1 MVRNSTAAAWGVTE
15 RKVRVVHNIFACI
28 FEIFMASP
36 LFKRKA
42 KIKTNCRN
50 LLERVHS
57 VYWKIP
63 MRIHPCLVWLPLF
76 FTIHIRLLQNV
87 LKRRSIIFD
96 YSRFV
101 FNIVIKDSLGT
112 VGWPII
118 FVIFK
123 LKITFTEI
131 MYLRRTPFPMF
142 KKIRSLLGEASD
154 DELVETTNTTVEVLE
169 VWRRR
174 HWSCLRRLIKGEDY
188 PMPLGGICTSL
199 WC

>member
-1 MVRNSTAAAWGVTE
+1 MSFTKMVKNSTAAAFGVTE

-50 LLERVHS
+50 LLERVVCTEKFLCAS
-57 VYWKIP
+57 ILAWFGCRYFLLFIFDSC
-63 MRIHPCLVWLPLF
+63 RI
-76 FTIHIRLLQNV
+76 
-87 LKRRSIIFD
+87 LKRRSIIFH

-101 FNIVIKDSLGT
+101 VNIFIKDSLGT

-118 FVIFK
+118 FVRFK
-123 LKITFTEI
+123 LEITFTEI
-131 MYLRRTPFPMF
+131 MYFRRNPFPMLQKF
-142 KKIRSLLGEASD
+142 RSLRGEASD

-174 HWSCLRRLIKGEDY
+174 H
-188 PMPLGGICTSL
+188 
-199 WC
+199 